1 MAWGGRRVSTAL
13 ALIALGAAGAGGA
26 GLALRG
32 CGADPPHRP
41 IVLSTFGVSF
51 TVAPG
56 ESEVVGPADGQLL
69 RYQVAV
75 EQGLTESPA
84 DVAAT
89 VEAVLGDQRRG
100 WLRSGT
106 WRFQRVSSGP
116 YDFVVELASAA
127 TTDHICGEYGI
138 QTEGQVS
145 CRGQQNVVINE
156 VRWARGTN
164 GTTEGAVRYAPADY
178 RILVINH
185 EVGHA
190 LGFDHVR
197 CPGAGR
203 PAPVMMA
210 QYYGVEGCTPNVW
223 PYAADGTHLTGPP
236 A

>member
-1 MAWGGRRVSTAL
+1 M
-13 ALIALGAAGAGGA
+13 
-26 GLALRG
+26 
-32 CGADPPHRP
+32 
-41 IVLSTFGVSF
+41 
-51 TVAPG
+51 APG
-56 ESEVVGPADGQLL
+56 ESDVVGPADGQLL

-75 EQGLTESPA
+75 EQGLAESPA

-89 VEAVLGDQRRG
+89 VDAVLGDQRRG

-116 YDFVVELASAA
+116 YDFIVELASAA

-138 QTEGQVS
+138 ETHGQVS
-145 CRGQQNVVINE
+145 CRGQQNVVINQ
-156 VRWARGTN
+156 VRWAHGTD
-164 GTTEGAVRYAPADY
+164 GTTEGAVRYTPPDY

-210 QYYGVEGCTPNVW
+210 QYYGVEGCAPNVW